1 MAHNPSFKERK
12 RSHALGAINNL
23 IRHDKIPRL
32 DNFLQTSH
40 SRKRNH
46 SPDTDA
52 SQGSNVG
59 AVGYLMGRDLVV
71 STVTAEE
78 CDGNI
83 LVRRARLVMDNCDGR
98 GGLTPRRLNVERRN
112 FGEAREVLEAG
123 AADDCD
129 ADLVLMLLVRKIM
142 KMVSVW
148 ECTLIL
154 AWKSSHS

>member
-1 MAHNPSFKERK
+1 M
-12 RSHALGAINNL
+12 
-23 IRHDKIPRL
+23 
-32 DNFLQTSH
+32 
-40 SRKRNH
+40 
-46 SPDTDA
+46 
-52 SQGSNVG
+52 
-59 AVGYLMGRDLVV
+59 
-71 STVTAEE
+71 TAEE